1 MVVELAGINWF
12 SILIAGMASFLLGGM
27 WFAGIFARCYALALG
42 REHETRQAPAPLY
55 LAGPFVCG
63 MVTAAASGVLMHVL
77 KVQTLGDAVG
87 YGTLVGI
94 GFLASTTVNT
104 GINPNIPRPLLYGLI
119 SGSYFLV
126 SSILV
131 SVIVVSMR

>member
-1 MVVELAGINWF
+1 M
-12 SILIAGMASFLLGGM
+12 
-27 WFAGIFARCYALALG
+27 
-42 REHETRQAPAPLY
+42 
-55 LAGPFVCG
+55 
-63 MVTAAASGVLMHVL
+63 AAASGVLMHVL